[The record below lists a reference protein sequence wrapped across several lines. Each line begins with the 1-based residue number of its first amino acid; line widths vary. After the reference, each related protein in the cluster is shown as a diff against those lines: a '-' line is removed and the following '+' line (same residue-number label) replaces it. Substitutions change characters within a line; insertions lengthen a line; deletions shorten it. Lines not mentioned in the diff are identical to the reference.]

1 MPPATYHWSWE
12 EVSPMATAEPVVLD
26 ASEVEDEKELEGAEP
41 IVIRAPGLPKLPPLT
56 VEQAQELWEELS
68 QVLAS

>member
-1 MPPATYHWSWE
+1 
-12 EVSPMATAEPVVLD
+12 MATAEPVVLD
-26 ASEVEDEKELEGAEP
+26 ASEVEDEKELEGAVP

-68 QVLAS
+68 QILAS

>member
-1 MPPATYHWSWE
+1 
-12 EVSPMATAEPVVLD
+12 MATAEPMVLD

-68 QVLAS
+68 QVLAR

>member
-1 MPPATYHWSWE
+1 
-12 EVSPMATAEPVVLD
+12 MATAEPMVLD
-26 ASEVEDEKELEGAEP
+26 ASEVEDEKELGGAEP

-68 QVLAS
+68 QILAS